1 MIPVLYEHGET
12 DFTTQ
17 GLGALVDMASCP
29 VEEERNGVYE
39 VAFEYP
45 VTGRHFEDI
54 TEGRIILCSHDEGG
68 DLQPFEIYAHSA
80 PLEGVVTF
88 NAHHI
93 SYMLSGVVCEPFTAS
108 SAAAALQA
116 IPAHAMNTCPF
127 TFWTDKN
134 VTAEYKLDRP
144 RTVRAILGG
153 EENSL
158 LDVYGKG
165 EYEFDRFAV
174 KLYVNRGS
182 DKGVQLRRGKNLT
195 DLTYDYSEEST
206 YNAVV
211 PYWYQEEA
219 GLVFG
224 GVVSRQGATEIH
236 AIALDLTDRYQEKPT
251 AAQLETAAEVYLN
264 SNAPWTPEV
273 SITVDFVS
281 LRGSEEYASIAA
293 LETVKLCDTVTV
305 IYPEIGVS
313 VKAKVIKT
321 VWDALNER
329 YDSVEIGDPRGSFAQ
344 TLIDQAEKNMNSTL
358 TLYAKVSELSEAIQH
373 ATELITGGLGGYI
386 VFTLNADGQ
395 PTELLILDQPDVDTA
410 VNVWRF
416 NQNGLGHSSSGY
428 AGPYDL
434 AITADGKIN
443 ASMILAGILSG
454 NIVQGGT
461 IQGAALETAEYT
473 DGQGHVY
480 KYVLNDEGL
489 LCYLD
494 GVVVSKLYRDETDLE
509 LESTSISLQGAVA
522 IIGTL
527 AVRGNLSIPT
537 PYVLRTDAIETYSN
551 DYVDM
556 EGLSVNSFPINPQSG
571 TIDARVTAG
580 TDYTD
585 YSVTFTTPYSYT
597 PHVILTQL
605 TGTNTQAN
613 VTIPVITSV
622 STTGF
627 NLRVWRQA
635 GTATTTNPS
644 PTIYWLAI

>member
-12 DFTTQ
+12 NFTTQ
-17 GLGALVDMASCP
+17 GLGALVDMVSCS

-39 VAFEYP
+39 AVFEYP

-116 IPAHAMNTCPF
+116 IPAHTMNACPF

-144 RTVRAILGG
+144 RTVRAVLGG

-219 GLVFG
+219 GLVYG
-224 GVVSRQGATEIH
+224 GVVSRQGATEIR

-251 AAQLETAAEVYLN
+251 AAQLEAAAETYLN

-281 LRGSEEYASIAA
+281 LRGSTEYAAIAA

-313 VKAKVIKT
+313 AKAEVIKT
-321 VWDALNER
+321 VWDTLNER

-344 TLIDQAEKNMNSTL
+344 TLIDQAEKNTNRAL
-358 TLYAKVSELSEAIQH
+358 TSYAKVSEMSEAIQH

-395 PTELLILDQPDVDTA
+395 PTEMLILDTPDVNTA

-416 NQNGLGHSSSGY
+416 NQNGLGHSSNGY

-434 AITADGKIN
+434 ALTADGKIN

-454 NIVQGGT
+454 NLVQGGT
-461 IQGAALETAEYT
+461 IQGAALETAEFT
-473 DGQGHVY
+473 DNLGNVI
-480 KYVLNDEGL
+480 KYVLTDEGL
-489 LCYLD
+489 LCYLN
-494 GVVVSKLYRDETDLE
+494 GTVVSKISRGSTALTIDSSTLDINAAVSIQAALFV
-509 LESTSISLQGAVA
+509 LESITISAAGSLKTDT
-522 IIGTL
+522 IE
-527 AVRGNLSIPT
+527 
-537 PYVLRTDAIETYSN
+537 PYMSDF
-551 DYVDM
+551 VDIA
-556 EGLSVNSFPINPQSG
+556 GLSVSGTKINPQYG
-571 TIDARVTAG
+571 VVTCRVSAG
-580 TDYTD
+580 TDYSD
-585 YSVTFTTPYSYT
+585 YTVTFGVPYSYV
-597 PHVILTQL
+597 PHVQLTQFS
-605 TGTNTQAN
+605 GTSTQAN
-613 VTIPVITSV
+613 VTCPVITSI
-622 STTGF
+622 SATGF
-627 NLRVWRQA
+627 TFRVWRQA

-644 PTIYWLAI
+644 PNIHWLAI